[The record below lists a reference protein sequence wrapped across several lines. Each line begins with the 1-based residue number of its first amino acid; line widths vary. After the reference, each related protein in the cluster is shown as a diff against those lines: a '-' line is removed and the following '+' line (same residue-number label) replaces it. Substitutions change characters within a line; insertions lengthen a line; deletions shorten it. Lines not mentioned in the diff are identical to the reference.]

1 MRYTLFYTRSA
12 LKDIQTL
19 DTLVK
24 KRMKKKIEEYVVNPT
39 LHAKKLI
46 SSRIG
51 LYRWR
56 VGDYRIVFDIVENK
70 IIILRIGHR
79 REIYK

>member
-1 MRYTLFYTRSA
+1 MTHTLFYTKSA

-24 KRMKKKIEEYVVNPT
+24 KRIKKKIEEYVVNTT

-51 LYRWR
+51 SYRWR
-56 VGDYRIVFDIVENK
+56 VGDHRIVSDIVGNK